1 MRLLKLFLP
10 FMGINAVETSLGTAT
25 GLSDR
30 YLHDMPLCP
39 SPKVCRQLNPTCKG
53 KILSKNRG
61 RIRLKRKAKQN
72 IDKSRGFSC
81 RWEIVSENPNHR
93 IRIRITQGK
102 GFDIEHQQVCGAD
115 RLHVIGGGG
124 EKFGRLCNSK
134 LTKGM
139 TYNGL
144 PALLSYNRTK
154 IPSKEWRDWIE
165 LPTNH
170 LVIAFDSDGTI
181 SELSGGFRLVYQM
194 VDRYF
199 VPNEVREEIVN
210 LKETE
215 EILLSKIF
223 TPGDKYHER
232 ISNMI
237 KEHFN
242 QIYEKWHECGGAALD
257 PNFNF
262 DENFLRGTSEIDF
275 TGEIKAVY
283 ERYKDFIKTQLVDI
297 GFCKKAHINRIE
309 AKKTKLEE
317 IFIKSC
323 VEIGKCFPAF

>member
-1 MRLLKLFLP
+1 
-10 FMGINAVETSLGTAT
+10 V
-25 GLSDR
+25 SD
-30 YLHDMPLCP
+30 
-39 SPKVCRQLNPTCKG
+39 
-53 KILSKNRG
+53 
-61 RIRLKRKAKQN
+61 
-72 IDKSRGFSC
+72 
-81 RWEIVSENPNHR
+81 NPNHR

-124 EKFGRLCNSK
+124 EKFGRLCNSR
-134 LTKGM
+134 LQKGM

-144 PALLSYNRTK
+144 PALLSYNKTK
-154 IPSKEWRDWIE
+154 IASKEWRDWIE

-215 EILLSKIF
+215 ELLLAKIF

-237 KEHFN
+237 REHFN

-262 DENFLRGTSEIDF
+262 DENFLRGTSEMDF

-283 ERYKDFIKTQLVDI
+283 ERYKNFIQAQLVDI
-297 GFCKKAHINRIE
+297 GFCKKAHINRID

-323 VEIGKCFPAF
+323 IEIGKCLPAF